1 MERVSFKSGVWHKQC
16 FNCANCKYTLTN
28 TLDDVFDKNG
38 QLYCR
43 PCMKKHFADEF
54 AKPTTISDTQKK
66 IIAGKDEEKCPNCE
80 GAVFPAEMVAFNG
93 NVYHQ
98 SCFNCISCHFKLD
111 SLNAQSISSK
121 IFCKVCY
128 KNALESKRST
138 TPMSMVVIDA
148 NDPTACPRCGCKVRL
163 FVIEAAHFLGQRT
176 RTSNYEI

>member
-1 MERVSFKSGVWHKQC
+1 
-16 FNCANCKYTLTN
+16 
-28 TLDDVFDKNG
+28 
-38 QLYCR
+38 
-43 PCMKKHFADEF
+43 MKKHFGDEF

-66 IIAGKDEEKCPNCE
+66 ILAGKDEEKCPNCE

-176 RTSNYEI
+176 KNLEPRNMTFECLFANFLSKQ